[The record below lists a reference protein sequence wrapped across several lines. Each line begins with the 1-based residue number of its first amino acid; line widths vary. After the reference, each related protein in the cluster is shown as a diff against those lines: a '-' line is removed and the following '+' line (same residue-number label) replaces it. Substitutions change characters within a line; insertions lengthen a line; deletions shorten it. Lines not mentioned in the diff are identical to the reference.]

1 MLCTLQ
7 DSDAR
12 GAGAQAP
19 VAGRHAANAPA
30 KVGASGGRHTA
41 VTGDMGK
48 GRYAVVTNTVSAGVE
63 RHAVVSDTMYAGA
76 ERYAVGIDA
85 VAARTKSR
93 ATETHARGARVLH
106 PPTSSRRVADAPSSA
121 PGSVGAGGRPAD
133 RGVRPGSGSRRAV
146 PVLVSP
152 RQRSAEVVQAVPAPG
167 SRGEG
172 LGLPHKPDQ
181 PFWGGA
187 SPRGV
192 GAPDPIPRAPAHAAA
207 AASGGRSSERAAAG
221 APGSQVG
228 SGFGYPPPHA
238 DAVPLRSLPPG
249 RTLPYHAP
257 LLHPHPAPAGPAQ
270 GLHKPPCG
278 QPPRTRR
285 PLSAVMAELPWV
297 APPQAPQGL
306 PSAAET
312 ALDRSWGPLES
323 PDDQTPA
330 LAHDWDGAAEA
341 GPISSQSPDAVRA
354 DLSCAQRARIT
365 FQNITRAEQEQHLPV
380 QCKSLVSEQS
390 LQHVSGLVVE
400 VLRASLWSCW

>member
-19 VAGRHAANAPA
+19 ASGRHPANAPA
-30 KVGASGGRHTA
+30 KVGASGGRYTA
-41 VTGDMGK
+41 VTDTGDMGV

-76 ERYAVGIDA
+76 ERCAVGIDA
-85 VAARTKSR
+85 VAARTESR
-93 ATETHARGARVLH
+93 AIETHARGARVSH
-106 PPTSSRRVADAPSSA
+106 PSTSSRRVADAPSSA

-133 RGVRPGSGSRRAV
+133 RGVRPGSGSQRAV

-152 RQRSAEVVQAVPAPG
+152 QQRSAEVVEAVPAPG

-172 LGLPHKPDQ
+172 LGLRHKLDQ

-192 GAPDPIPRAPAHAAA
+192 GAADPSLRAPAHAAA

-221 APGSQVG
+221 PPGSQVG
-228 SGFGYPPPHA
+228 SGFGYPPPRA

-249 RTLPYHAP
+249 RTFPCHAP

-270 GLHKPPCG
+270 GPYEACA
-278 QPPRTRR
+278 QPNRTRR
-285 PLSAVMAELPWV
+285 PLAAVIAELPW
-297 APPQAPQGL
+297 G
-306 PSAAET
+306 
-312 ALDRSWGPLES
+312 
-323 PDDQTPA
+323 
-330 LAHDWDGAAEA
+330 GASA
-341 GPISSQSPDAVRA
+341 GPAGVAVGCRDCPRPQLGPSGNPCRPKPCVGARLGRCCGGRSQ
-354 DLSCAQRARIT
+354 
-365 FQNITRAEQEQHLPV
+365 
-380 QCKSLVSEQS
+380 
-390 LQHVSGLVVE
+390 
-400 VLRASLWSCW
+400 